1 VLSEDVADLM
11 VVLFDPVDLWRK
23 GIDEASLEQ
32 EEEIFY
38 LGVHQI
44 GLYLM
49 QFVGLFESLLVV
61 VV

>member
-1 VLSEDVADLM
+1 MLSEDVADLM
-11 VVLFDPVDLWRK
+11 VVLLDPVDLRRK

-44 GLYLM
+44 SLHLM
-49 QFVGLFESLLVV
+49 QFVGLFECLLVV